1 MKAAYVYA
9 ALSYCVRR
17 QVGCV
22 IVKNN
27 RIISIGW
34 NGTPAGEDNCCEDSN
49 GDTKDN
55 VIHAEDNALRK
66 LPLDED
72 LSEAYLFVTTCP
84 CIHCANIV
92 VNRKVGHVVYDEV
105 KNTGSGLHHLLDH
118 GIGVEQLSI

>member
-22 IVKNN
+22 IVKND

-34 NGTPAGEDNCCEDSN
+34 NGTPVGEDNCCEDSN

-84 CIHCANIV
+84 CIHCADKV
-92 VNRKVGHVVYDEV
+92 VSRNVGHVIYDEV
-105 KNTGSGLHHLLDH
+105 KNTGSGLQYLLDH